1 MAGHRRILT
10 LILAVY
16 VLLAITYSV
25 VTPIF
30 EASDELWHYPM
41 VRYLA
46 QNGLHLPPQDPAS
59 PGPWRQEGSQ
69 PPLYYLLAA
78 ALTAGIDTAD
88 MDDVRRVNPHADIGV
103 VRPDGNANMIVH
115 RADPEAFPWRGTA
128 LAVHIIRL
136 FSVALGLGTVLV
148 TYLLARTVFL
158 DWPLVALGAATLN
171 AFLPMFLFIS
181 GSVNND
187 NLSNLLGNLL
197 TLLIVR
203 LLKDAPSP
211 SSHHDLR
218 DYAMIGVV
226 TGAGLLSKL
235 NIGFL
240 IPLVALALLVVSL
253 RRRRWRP
260 LVIGGA
266 VSGGLT
272 ILIAGWWYL
281 YNWQLYGDPTGLN
294 MFLQMVGRRAV
305 PANLAQLWSERHSF
319 TQAYWGFFG
328 GVNVPLPDAVYL
340 IFNLIGGLGLLGAV
354 IFIIYAAA
362 CRWNR
367 SHISQEMNALWLPAA
382 VTLIWPVVTFISYL
396 RWTAE
401 TPASQ
406 GRLVFGALSALS
418 LWMAVGLL
426 WWQPRRAQP
435 LAMGGVGIYFFAVA
449 ALAPFLVIAPA
460 YRTPPPVE
468 SRAPKT
474 TFYDNERRLFALL
487 EGSIIQPAVYP
498 EQYVLIE
505 TAWEMAAET
514 DRDWSLFVHLVTPD
528 GVIVGQRDI
537 YPGQG
542 TLATSDLPAGRSW
555 RNPIAIWL
563 PPTAYAPMTLDVILG
578 WYHHPSGERLRLADG
593 GETWKIG
600 QVEVLPRESGLNVPN
615 PISIN
620 FENQIELV
628 GYALTDLSP
637 AAGSRLELTLYW
649 RALNVIPFD
658 YKVFA
663 NILDPVTL
671 TKYAAS
677 DGMPAQW
684 QRPTTTW
691 TPGEII
697 EDVHILSI
705 SPDTPPGIYEL
716 ELGLYR
722 EAPDGT
728 FPRLRIVTADG
739 GMAFNFVY
747 LNRVRVLPAEDL

>member
-1 MAGHRRILT
+1 MNVTAHRRILT
-10 LILAVY
+10 LILVVY
-16 VLLAITYSV
+16 MLLAITYSV

-46 QNGLHLPPQDPAS
+46 QNGLQLPPQDPAN

-115 RADPEAFPWRGTA
+115 RAGLEAFPWRGTA

-148 TYLLARTVFL
+148 TYQLARAVFPGWL
-158 DWPLVALGAATLN
+158 LVALGAAALN

-211 SSHHDLR
+211 SSRHDLR
-218 DYAMIGVV
+218 DYAIIGVV
-226 TGAGLLSKL
+226 AGAGLLSKL

-240 IPLVALALLVVSL
+240 IPLVALALLVASL
-253 RRRRWRP
+253 RRRCWRP

-272 ILIAGWWYL
+272 ILIAGWWYQH
-281 YNWQLYGDPTGLN
+281 NWQLYGDPTGLN

-305 PANLAQLWSERHSF
+305 PANPAQLWSERHSF

-340 IFNLIGGLGLLGAV
+340 IFNIVGGLGLLGAGT
-354 IFIIYAAA
+354 FIIYAAA
-362 CRWNR
+362 RRSLPNR
-367 SHISQEMNALWLPAA
+367 ETNPLWLPAA
-382 VTLIWPVVTFISYL
+382 VTIIWPVVTFISYL

-426 WWQPRRAQP
+426 WWLPRRARP
-435 LAMGGVGIYFFAVA
+435 FVMGGAGVYFFAVA

-460 YRTPPPVE
+460 YRKPPPVE
-468 SRAPKT
+468 SRPPEM
-474 TFYDNERRLFALL
+474 TFYENKRPLLALL
-487 EGSIIQPAVYP
+487 EGAVLQPTIYP

-505 TAWEMAAET
+505 TAWEMAAGTE
-514 DRDWSLFVHLVTPD
+514 RDWSLFVHLVTPD

-542 TLATSDLPAGRSW
+542 TLATSDLPAGQTW

-563 PPTAYAPMTLDVILG
+563 PPTAYAPMTLDVALG
-578 WYHHPSGERLRLADG
+578 WYHHPSGERLHLADS

-649 RALNVIPFD
+649 RALSPIPYD

-663 NILDPVTL
+663 NVLDPATL

-691 TPGEII
+691 MPDEII
-697 EDVHILSI
+697 EDVHILNI
-705 SPDTPPGIYEL
+705 SPETPPGIYEL

-739 GMAFNFVY
+739 GMAFNFIY
-747 LNRVRVLPAEDL
+747 LNRVRVLPAEDS